1 MADDDG
7 LSLLDRLNIVDLG
20 AEESR
25 RNGEAPWSS
34 TDRTELASHP
44 AFVAMTQ
51 RAFEMG
57 QVQHCPV
64 HEEESDWVHRQDLDR
79 DQDDEREAGY
89 RAALRDVASKRIKNV
104 QAGRRLRGRV
114 GRKVGKK

>member
-1 MADDDG
+1 MANDDG

-25 RNGEAPWSS
+25 RHGEAPWSS
-34 TDRTELASHP
+34 TDRAALASHP
-44 AFVAMTQ
+44 AFIAMTQ

-57 QVQHCPV
+57 RVQHCPV
-64 HEEESDWVHRQDLDR
+64 HEEESDWVHRQDLDQ
-79 DQDDEREAGY
+79 DQDEEREAGY
-89 RAALRDVASKRIKNV
+89 RAALKDMAKKRNRN
-104 QAGRRLRGRV
+104 AAGGRRLRGRV

>member
-1 MADDDG
+1 MANDDG

-25 RNGEAPWSS
+25 RHGEAPWSS
-34 TDRTELASHP
+34 ADRTALASHP

-57 QVQHCPV
+57 RTHHCPV
-64 HEEESDWVHRQDLDR
+64 HEEESDWVHRDDLD
-79 DQDDEREAGY
+79 QDEEREAGY
-89 RAALRDVASKRIKNV
+89 RAALKDMAEKRGKN
-104 QAGRRLRGRV
+104 AAGGRRLRGRV
-114 GRKVGKK
+114 GKQVGKK